1 VRVRDLFSLS
11 GRVALVTGGS
21 RGLGLEIATGLG
33 EAGAAV
39 AITARRDS
47 WLQSAEQA
55 LRAERIECLA
65 LSCDVSDPSSVG
77 AAVRETLARFG
88 RIDALVNNA
97 GTTKVVPHDDLD
109 GLSAEDFQRIFA
121 LNVIAPFQM
130 VRACRAALKETR
142 GAIVNVSSVASRLG
156 TGSSVA
162 YAASKAALET
172 MTYSLARSLAPE
184 VRVNAV
190 APGHT
195 NTPWHPAVRGS
206 ERAAE
211 VERRY
216 AGIAPLKAVSE
227 AEDVA
232 DAIVWLITG
241 ARKVTGEVIY
251 VDGGMHIAAPR

>member
-1 VRVRDLFSLS
+1 MK
-11 GRVALVTGGS
+11 VAIVTGGS
-21 RGLGLEIATGLG
+21 SGI
-33 EAGAAV
+33 GAATARELARRGWRV
-39 AITARRDS
+39 AINYATNTDAAQKVAGECGD
-47 WLQSAEQA
+47 AIAVQA
-55 LRAERIECLA
+55 
-65 LSCDVSDPSSVG
+65 DVSRDADCRRLADTVRTKWG
-77 AAVRETLARFG
+77 A
-88 RIDALVNNA
+88 IDALVNNA

-130 VRACRAALKETR
+130 VRACRDALKKAG
-142 GAIVNVSSVASRLG
+142 GAVVNVSSVASRLG

-172 MTYSLARSLAPE
+172 MTFSLARSLAPE

-195 NTPWHPAVRGS
+195 NTPWHPSVRGL

-216 AGIAPLKAVSE
+216 AAIAPLKSVSE

-241 ARKVTGEVIY
+241 ARRVTGEVIY
-251 VDGGMHIAAPR
+251 VDGGMHVATPR

>member
-1 VRVRDLFSLS
+1 MKVAIVTGASS
-11 GRVALVTGGS
+11 GIGASTARELARRGWRVAINYATNTAAAEKVAGECGDA
-21 RGLGLEIATGLG
+21 IA
-33 EAGAAV
+33 V
-39 AITARRDS
+39 
-47 WLQSAEQA
+47 QA
-55 LRAERIECLA
+55 
-65 LSCDVSDPSSVG
+65 DVSRDVDC
-77 AAVRETLARFG
+77 RRLADTVLAKWG
-88 RIDALVNNA
+88 TIDALVNNA

-130 VRACRAALKETR
+130 VRACREALKARR
-142 GAIVNVSSVASRLG
+142 GAIVNVSSVASVLG

-172 MTYSLARSLAPE
+172 MSLSLARSLAPE
-184 VRVNAV
+184 VRVSAV

-195 NTPWHPAVRGS
+195 NTPWHPSVRGP

-216 AGIAPLKAVSE
+216 ASLAPLKSVSE
-227 AEDVA
+227 PEDVA

-241 ARKVTGEVIY
+241 ARRITGEVIY